1 MAGLIFAPRLS
12 LQRARQHPSARLV
25 LAEEEGEADSEAL
38 HSPRRADAEQGLPVV
53 PGRPMARSDQ
63 SGGVRTASPGA
74 EGRGRA

>member
-25 LAEEEGEADSEAL
+25 LGEEEGEADSEAL
-38 HSPRRADAEQGLPVV
+38 HSPRRADAEGLPVV